1 MPYIREQLKRSL
13 DKIMVNTDESMED
26 KSNSVGELEDK
37 AFDEIIGHV
46 EDILVEDE
54 FYELQ
59 RKFLET
65 YWDVFEPVE
74 ENKLIYTD
82 IFNEY
87 SKVVEN
93 YIVNYLRR
101 ILPNFNIDRFLE
113 YLNLKQTELDGEVF
127 EMLATLIDFVAFKQM
142 FLDYRAI
149 KEGKYDDL
157 SSGIHITS
165 FRTSN
170 TTNNSP

>member
-1 MPYIREQLKRSL
+1 MHVQHSNVNCLEPCGKL
-13 DKIMVNTDESMED
+13 NTDESMEE
-26 KSNSVGELEDK
+26 KSNKAVELEDK

-46 EDILVEDE
+46 EDILIEDE

-93 YIVNYLRR
+93 YIVNHLRR
-101 ILPNFNIDRFLE
+101 IIPNFNIDKFLE
-113 YLNLKQTELDGEVF
+113 YLNVRQTELDGEVF
-127 EMLATLIDFVAFKQM
+127 EMLATLIDFVAFKQL

-149 KEGKYDDL
+149 KEGKYDGL

-165 FRTSN
+165 FH
-170 TTNNSP
+170 TNNKTNSSP